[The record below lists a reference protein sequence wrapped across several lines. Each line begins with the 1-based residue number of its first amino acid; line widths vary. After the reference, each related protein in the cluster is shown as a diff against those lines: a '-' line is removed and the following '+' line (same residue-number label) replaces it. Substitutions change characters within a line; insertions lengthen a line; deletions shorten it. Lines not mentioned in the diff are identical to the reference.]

1 MQEQADDDDDE
12 SLLGG
17 TSYPTLS
24 SPSKYLIFLV
34 FFVICP
40 VGAGVY
46 FYGGGKERMRA
57 WKSRKGYEKVEHS
70 RA

>member
-1 MQEQADDDDDE
+1 MEEQENEQG
-12 SLLGG
+12 LGS
-17 TSYPTLS
+17 SYPTLS

-34 FFVICP
+34 FFVVCP

-46 FYGGGKERMRA
+46 FYGGGKERVKA
-57 WKSRKGYEKVEHS
+57 WKGRGRKGYEKVEHS